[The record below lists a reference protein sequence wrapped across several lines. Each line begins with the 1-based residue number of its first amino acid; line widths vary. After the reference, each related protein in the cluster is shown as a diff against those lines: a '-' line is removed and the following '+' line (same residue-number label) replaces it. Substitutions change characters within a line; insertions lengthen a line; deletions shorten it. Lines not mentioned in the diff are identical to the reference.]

1 MMKVLYP
8 GSFDPITK
16 GHMDI
21 ISQASNLFDEVVIA
35 VLQNSNKKNS
45 LFTLEERV
53 EIIKDLYKKIDNIK
67 VVTGRGA
74 AVDIALLNECKA
86 IVRGLRSI
94 SDFDYEI
101 KMNQI
106 NKEISDNK
114 ISTICLFA
122 DKEYLYTS
130 SSMVK
135 ELLYLEKDVSKYID
149 SSVLEKIYLKK
160 RDDIN
165 GK

>member
-21 ISQASNLFDEVVIA
+21 ISQASKLFDEVVIA

-114 ISTICLFA
+114 INTICLFA

-149 SSVLEKIYLKK
+149 SSVFEKIYLKK

>member
-114 ISTICLFA
+114 INTICLFA
-122 DKEYLYTS
+122 DKEYIYTS